1 MEPAY
6 LGTPSSQF
14 SPSLFIVQASFSPA
28 GTSPYATALDANS
41 THARVVHV
49 VLLFSSYIFVVLLF
63 TCISAV
69 LYAGHLIREIERD
82 KPSMII
88 F

>member
-1 MEPAY
+1 MEPEC

-14 SPSLFIVQASFSPA
+14 SSSLFVVQASFGPA

-41 THARVVHV
+41 THDGVVHV
-49 VLLFSSYIFVVLLF
+49 VLLFSSYNIHLVFLF
-63 TCISAV
+63 TFISAP
-69 LYAGHLIREIERD
+69 LYAGHMIRERD

-88 F
+88 C